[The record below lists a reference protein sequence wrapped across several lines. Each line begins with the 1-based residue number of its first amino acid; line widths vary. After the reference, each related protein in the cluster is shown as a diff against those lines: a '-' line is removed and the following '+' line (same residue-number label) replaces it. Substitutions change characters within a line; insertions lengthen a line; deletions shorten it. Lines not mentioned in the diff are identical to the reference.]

1 MKNYY
6 QVLEMLKAFLEA
18 DPLVNTVTNVDE
30 EVFDMDKKNIY
41 PIVDIL
47 CESAVISLQSI
58 VFTFTITALDVR
70 DIKNEPRTD
79 KFVGNSNKQDNL
91 NSMLAVLNRLY
102 KSIAK
107 LGDDFTIL
115 NEPSPQPRVY
125 QNQNLLDGWQMTLE
139 IETPNNEISVC

>member
-1 MKNYY
+1 MRNYY
-6 QVLEMLKAFLEA
+6 IVLEMLKGFLEA

-47 CESAVISLQSI
+47 CESAAISLQTI
-58 VFTFTITALDVR
+58 TFTFTITALDVR
-70 DIKNEPRTD
+70 DINNAPRTD
-79 KFVGNSNKQDNL
+79 KFLGNDNKQDNL

-107 LGDDFTIL
+107 LGDDFTIV
-115 NEPSPQPRVY
+115 NEPTPEPRVY

-139 IETPNNEISVC
+139 IETSNTEIAVC